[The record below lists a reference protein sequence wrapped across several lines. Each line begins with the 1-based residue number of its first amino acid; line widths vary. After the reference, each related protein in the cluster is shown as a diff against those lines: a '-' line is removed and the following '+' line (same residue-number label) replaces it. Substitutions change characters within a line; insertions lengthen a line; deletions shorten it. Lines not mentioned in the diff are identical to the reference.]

1 MDRGNAWVTVAVV
14 AFGLCAAVPSARAA
28 EPSKGA
34 KLFVKNR
41 CTVCHSVKAVGIEK
55 KAAEPGDA
63 ASDVSKAKR
72 KPPDLSGIG
81 LDHDAAWFSRWLQKK
96 ETIEG
101 KTHMK
106 KFLGP
111 AGDLKTVTEWL
122 ASLKMNEDGTPKT
135 AAAKPEGKS
144 EEKAETKA
152 EEKAE
157 EKPAGK

>member
-1 MDRGNAWVTVAVV
+1 VDRRNAWIIVAVV
-14 AFGLCAAVPSARAA
+14 ALGLGATISPARAA

-41 CTVCHSVKAVGIEK
+41 CTTCHSVKAVGIEK
-55 KAAEPGDA
+55 KAAEAGDA
-63 ASDVSKAKR
+63 ATDVAKAKR

-81 LDHDAAWFSRWLQKK
+81 LQHDAAWFSRWLQKK
-96 ETIEG
+96 ETVEG

-111 AGDLKTVTEWL
+111 AADLKTVTEWL

-135 AAAKPEGKS
+135 AAEKPEVKP
-144 EEKAETKA
+144 
-152 EEKAE
+152 E
-157 EKPAGK
+157 EKPADKPAGK

>member
-1 MDRGNAWVTVAVV
+1 VDRVNAWIIVAVV
-14 AFGLCAAVPSARAA
+14 ALGLCATVPSARAA
-28 EPSKGA
+28 EASKGA

-41 CTVCHSVKAVGIEK
+41 CTTCHSVKAVGIEK
-55 KAAEPGDA
+55 KAAETGDA
-63 ASDVSKAKR
+63 ASDAAKAKR

-81 LDHDAAWFSRWLQKK
+81 LEHDAAWFSRWLQKK

-135 AAAKPEGKS
+135 AA
-144 EEKAETKA
+144 
-152 EEKAE
+152 
-157 EKPAGK
+157 EKPADKPAEK

>member
-1 MDRGNAWVTVAVV
+1 MDRRNAWIIVAVV
-14 AFGLCAAVPSARAA
+14 ALGLGATISPARAA

-41 CTVCHSVKAVGIEK
+41 CTTCHSVKAVGIEK
-55 KAAEPGDA
+55 KAAEAGDA
-63 ASDVSKAKR
+63 ATDVAKAKR

-81 LDHDAAWFSRWLQKK
+81 LQHDAAWFSRWLQKK
-96 ETIEG
+96 ETVEG

-111 AGDLKTVTEWL
+111 AADLKTVTEWL

-135 AAAKPEGKS
+135 AAEKPEVKP
-144 EEKAETKA
+144 
-152 EEKAE
+152 E
-157 EKPAGK
+157 EKPADKPAGK